1 MRVVVGRIGRAHG
14 IKGDLAVEVRTDE
27 PERRFAPGSTLV
39 AGDRTVVVAAARNH
53 SGRLLLRLE
62 GVADRTAA
70 EALQGTVLEVDVDP
84 ADLPDE
90 DDAYY
95 DHQLVGLRVH
105 DHAGTDLGEVV
116 DVVHLPEQDLLSI
129 DLDDGREGVLVPFV
143 EALVPGVDLAA
154 GHVTLADVP
163 GLLDQDAADT
173 ATAGHVATG
182 HDAGEQ
188 T

>member
-14 IKGDLAVEVRTDE
+14 IKGELTVDVRTDE
-27 PERRFAPGSTLV
+27 PERRFAAGTALV

-70 EALQGTVLEVDVDP
+70 EALHGRVLEIDIDP
-84 ADLPDE
+84 DDEPDE

-105 DHAGTDLGEVV
+105 DHHGADVGTVTEVL
-116 DVVHLPEQDLLSI
+116 HLPEQDLLSV
-129 DLDDGREGVLVPFV
+129 DLDDGARGVLVPFV
-143 EALVPGVDLAA
+143 TALVPDVDLAA
-154 GHVTLADVP
+154 GLVRLADVP
-163 GLLDQDAADT
+163 GLLDPDAQAVAAD
-173 ATAGHVATG
+173 G
-182 HDAGEQ
+182 GEGS
-188 T
+188 

>member
-14 IKGDLAVEVRTDE
+14 IKGELTVDVRTDE
-27 PERRFAPGSTLV
+27 PERRFAPGSALV

-70 EALQGTVLEVDVDP
+70 EALHGRVLEIDLDP
-84 ADLPDE
+84 DDEPDE

-95 DHQLVGLRVH
+95 DHQLMGLRVH
-105 DHAGTDLGEVV
+105 DHEGADVGIVVEVL
-116 DVVHLPEQDLLSI
+116 HLPEQDLLSV
-129 DLDDGREGVLVPFV
+129 DLDDGARGVLVPFV
-143 EALVPGVDLAA
+143 TALVPEVDLAA
-154 GHVTLADVP
+154 GHVALADVP
-163 GLLDQDAADT
+163 GLLDPDAQA
-173 ATAGHVATG
+173 VATP
-182 HDAGEQ
+182 DAGDG